1 MLNLLNQLLL
11 VNGGDELDTC
21 LKANAHLG
29 AGEAYD
35 ACHEKRRAL
44 LKERMLRELLGV
56 AGLAVGALV
65 VVAIATGSL

>member
-44 LKERMLRELLGV
+44 LKERMLRELVGI
-56 AGLAVGALV
+56 AGLTVSALV
-65 VVAIATGSL
+65 VVALATGSI